1 MCCFHVSFTFFRTYS
16 FIPVT
21 DLVLSTQQCRRS
33 MRDNSSPLIC
43 SSEGILAGGEQ
54 EIEVESQMGNYILQS
69 RWSKLIWSQL
79 FCSVE
84 ALA

>member
-1 MCCFHVSFTFFRTYS
+1 
-16 FIPVT
+16 
-21 DLVLSTQQCRRS
+21 

-79 FCSVE
+79 FCSVGLNSDPE
-84 ALA
+84 QSMPIQQSASY